1 MKMNDIFILDYKAI
15 KTSKEIFEDVTSET
29 KIIIFNCH
37 LSIDKIEIPKQI
49 SDIGFVLCTNESDL
63 TIYSEN
69 EDTELRFE
77 YGNKFKGVSVSGV
90 YSRVIFN
97 SSPTF
102 GKVPYPEGFELSRFD
117 VISFLKDTKS
127 NRLEFFSLISTAIK
141 SFGFVNE
148 LFIHGATVRDDVN
161 IISSA
166 QSTVTV
172 RQLKSKALHLVGD
185 YKGITLNSECNIG
198 SLYFDARSNS
208 LRSVNIDLQNSKI
221 YEQFQIAGATD
232 NKVTQFFI
240 KNAGF
245 SSIKS
250 LVFYQSLMSCFVISN
265 CDLTNTE
272 VSFINTKLDELLTE
286 GVSWPFNIEVSHANY
301 RKDSSLEA
309 EQKQSVYRQLKSL
322 SQKNKDV
329 DNFYFFRRKEYD
341 TTLYILNRK
350 LMLFFSYLTTI
361 VCDFIGLGQT
371 RVLPEIEKMS
381 HKNKMSEFIST
392 FSNWVVLKI
401 SSLISVHGTS
411 LFRPIAILVFGVP
424 LLLVFLGYYESPGQL
439 LSLSAYVIDPT
450 HKLDVSIMGNEITI
464 NPVHSLFFKIFSS
477 SLLFKIVLVFR
488 KYSLSI

>member
-49 SDIGFVLCTNESDL
+49 SDIGFVSCTNDSDL

-69 EDTELRFE
+69 ESTELRFE

-90 YSRVIFN
+90 YNRVIFN

-102 GKVPYPEGFELSRFD
+102 GRVPYPEGFEPSRFD

-141 SFGFVNE
+141 CFGFVNE

-172 RQLKSKALHLVGD
+172 RQLNSKALHFSGD
-185 YKGITLNSECNIG
+185 YKGITLSSECNIG

-221 YEQFQIAGATD
+221 YQQFQIAGATD

-341 TTLYILNRK
+341 VTLSILSSK
-350 LMLFFSYLTTI
+350 LALFLTYFITI
-361 VCDFIGLGQT
+361 IFDLVGLGKE
-371 RVLPEIEKMS
+371 RSLPVIEKMG
-381 HKNKMSEFIST
+381 HENKSSGFISVL
-392 FSNWVVLKI
+392 SSWVVLKI
-401 SSLISVHGTS
+401 SSLVSVHGTS
-411 LFRPIAILVFGVP
+411 LFRPVAILVCGVP
-424 LLLVFLGYYESPGQL
+424 LLLVLFGYYQSLDQL
-439 LSLSAYVIDPT
+439 LAMSAYVIDPT
-450 HKLDVSIMGNEITI
+450 HKLEVTILGERVII
-464 NPVHSLFFKIFSS
+464 NPIHSLFFKIFSS

-488 KYSLSI
+488 KYSLPV